1 MMEPAAHRFL
11 LSQRAA
17 LHDLMERAPE
27 GSIITRSGL
36 QQSSPGNRSTAGAL
50 RGGFASF
57 DAGPSG
63 LRRGVCAGISGIGAD
78 FCGEAVPRFARALAL
93 VGVFQGQPL
102 QSTGPVPGSD
112 DFRILI
118 TGVARGSFGFDIR
131 EASDQSVM
139 YGESTAVEMAMARVK
154 QILQAS
160 GANDEQLGGGC

>member
-1 MMEPAAHRFL
+1 MEPAVHRFL

-17 LHDLMERAPE
+17 LHDLIERAPK
-27 GSIITRSGL
+27 GSIITRCGPQHRLQEIEAQLEPHEGVSPHLMRARLVFAGVPVPGSSG
-36 QQSSPGNRSTAGAL
+36 T
-50 RGGFASF
+50 
-57 DAGPSG
+57 
-63 LRRGVCAGISGIGAD
+63 GAD

-102 QSTGPVPGSD
+102 SSTGPVPGSD

-160 GANDEQLGGGC
+160 GGYDEQLGGGC